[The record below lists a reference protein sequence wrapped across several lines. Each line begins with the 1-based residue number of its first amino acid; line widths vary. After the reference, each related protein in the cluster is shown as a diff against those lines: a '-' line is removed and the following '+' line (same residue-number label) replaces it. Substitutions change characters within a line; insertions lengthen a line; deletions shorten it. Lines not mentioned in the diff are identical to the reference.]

1 MKIEIQEKKP
11 LLFFRIFFLII
22 ILMLSRPASSPAVES
37 YVTQEYKVKAAFVY
51 NFSLFV
57 DWPPG
62 AYNGP
67 NSPFVICI
75 LGKHAFGNTF
85 DNLAGKMV
93 KKRVLKIQYATDI
106 KNIGNCQILYICMS
120 ERMRLAEI
128 IAATERRSILTI
140 SDMPG
145 FNRAGGMINLVN
157 VEDKIRFDI
166 NMKAAKQSGLSLNF
180 QLLNMA
186 HDVTN

>member
-1 MKIEIQEKKP
+1 
-11 LLFFRIFFLII
+11 
-22 ILMLSRPASSPAVES
+22 MLSRPASSPAVES